1 MMLHN
6 LFAYGTLQLPEIT
19 ERVMG
24 RALQG
29 EPATL
34 TGYRVGLV
42 ARANFPGIVPDA
54 TASVPGMLICGIT
67 QQELVKLD
75 QYEGE
80 LYRRVR
86 VQVVL
91 DQMSS
96 GAQPVATKCW
106 AYLIACWAQDRV
118 TAKPW
123 TLDWYRQQG
132 IKGRLTYRN

>member
-1 MMLHN
+1 MLHK

-19 ERVMG
+19 ERVIG
-24 RALQG
+24 RGLQG

-34 TGYRVGLV
+34 NGYRVGLV
-42 ARANFPGIVPDA
+42 ARANFPGIVPEA
-54 TASVPGMLICGIT
+54 TASVPGMLISCIT
-67 QQELVKLD
+67 QQELLKLD

-86 VQVVL
+86 VKVL
-91 DQMSS
+91 LGQRSS
-96 GAQPVATKCW
+96 DEEPVAVKCW

-118 TAKPW
+118 TPNPW

-132 IKGRLTYRN
+132 IRGRLTYRN